1 MHDFFKSKLDKCFL
15 TVFLVFFF
23 FDRVFGKKSRR
34 LITWCLAVVAPCCR
48 SWIVIPSNVRNLRV
62 EAESFFFQGNLRGW
76 KPPNATPSAP
86 PPTNKELFKSI
97 QGILRFSMIFL
108 EFLGK
113 EWGEGISFGTICWG
127 AFKCSE
133 ITVGGVAKEVF
144 KEIGHV
150 DNKVVTSDVAVCC
163 CLFLPFLFLLNAM
176 HNNLL
181 VYKCYLSEHLSGR
194 VFRTQSLTRARLPRR
209 DA

>member
-113 EWGEGISFGTICWG
+113 EWGEGISFGR
-127 AFKCSE
+127 F
-133 ITVGGVAKEVF
+133 VEVHSNAPRLRSVVWP
-144 KEIGHV
+144 KRSSRRL
-150 DNKVVTSDVAVCC
+150 VTSTTK
-163 CLFLPFLFLLNAM
+163 L
-176 HNNLL
+176 
-181 VYKCYLSEHLSGR
+181 
-194 VFRTQSLTRARLPRR
+194 
-209 DA
+209 